1 MLNIN
6 CAKDK
11 FVPKT
16 KIIATLGPASQD
28 YSILRKMML
37 CGLDVVR
44 INFSHGNYSDYL
56 KEIVLVRKLN
66 QKYRRHIKLLG
77 DLEGFRIRIG
87 ELKKPI
93 ELKKGE
99 IFFLSK
105 EINFLKEDII
115 PFDYKGNLKDI
126 KPKNIIYIDD
136 GNLCLEVLGY
146 KNNLLKARVLVG
158 GLLKSRKGINIP
170 EANLKF
176 SSINKKDLQDIEFC
190 IENKFD
196 YIAQSF
202 VRNKYDIIKIRKI
215 LENKQTDIK
224 IIAKIECKEA
234 IKNIDEIISVADSIM
249 IARGDLGVSLPIQEV
264 PIIQKEIIKKC
275 KIKNKPVIVAT
286 QMLESMTENIRPTRA
301 EVSDVANAIL
311 DGADFLMLSAETAI
325 GKYPVESVRMMN
337 EIIKITEIYLK
348 R

>member
-1 MLNIN
+1 
-6 CAKDK
+6 
-11 FVPKT
+11 
-16 KIIATLGPASQD
+16 KIIATLGPSSQN
-28 YSILRKMML
+28 YSVLRKMML

-56 KEIVLVRKLN
+56 NEITLIKRLN
-66 QKYRRHIKLLG
+66 KKYRRHIKILG

-87 ELKKPI
+87 ELKNPI
-93 ELKKGE
+93 ELKKGK
-99 IFFLSK
+99 IVFISK
-105 EINFLKEDII
+105 INFLKEDSI
-115 PFDYKGNLKDI
+115 PFDYQGDLKDI

-136 GNLCLEVLGY
+136 GNLSLEVLGY

-158 GLLKSRKGINIP
+158 GLLRSRKGVNIP
-170 EANLKF
+170 EAKLKF
-176 SSINKKDLQDIEFC
+176 GSINKKDIQDIEFC

-202 VRNKYDIIKIRKI
+202 VRSKYDIIKIRKI
-215 LENKQTDIK
+215 LKKKLSDIK

-234 IKNIDEIISVADSIM
+234 IKNIDGIISVSDGIM
-249 IARGDLGVSLPIQEV
+249 IARGDLGISLPIYEV

-286 QMLESMTENIRPTRA
+286 QMLESMTENIQPTRA

-311 DGADFLMLSAETAI
+311 DGADYLMLSAETAV
-325 GKYPVESVRMMN
+325 GKYPIESVRIMN
-337 EIIKITEIYLK
+337 EIIKTTEIYLK